1 MVCPHCTSTSVVKNG
16 FKADSKKQ
24 RYKCRSCRRKFVCG
38 GQDWFVSDRERLIID
53 NLLKERTALRGICR
67 VVGISLSWLVAYTS
81 SLYQKQPQDLGYIHK
96 NRHKGSNGEVVLTL
110 YECEADEM
118 WSFVGKKTNKQWIWI
133 ALCGRTKQVIC
144 FHVGGRGRE
153 DAKLFWAK
161 IPEEVKQQSIIHT
174 DDWEPYKGVIPEAI
188 HRPAKMKK
196 FTNHIERF
204 NNTVRQRVSR
214 LVRKTLSFSKKLE
227 NHILALRYFFCAY
240 NKETQAKMQV

>member
-1 MVCPHCTSTSVVKNG
+1 VKNG

-38 GQDWFVSDRERLIID
+38 GQDWFVTDLERQIVD
-53 NLLKERTALRGICR
+53 NLLKERISLRGICR
-67 VVGISLSWLVAYTS
+67 VVAVSLSWLRIYAKA
-81 SLYQKQPQDLGYIHK
+81 LYMKQPENLGYIHK
-96 NRHKGSNGEVVLTL
+96 VQKAGSNGEVFLKL
-110 YECEADEM
+110 SECGADEM

-133 ALCGRTKQVIC
+133 ALCGITKQVIC

-161 IPEEVKQQSIIHT
+161 IPKEVKQQSIIHT

-227 NHILALRYFFCAY
+227 NHILALWYFFCAY